1 MSNQELIEYLTD
13 NSGEYNKR
21 INRKYLETHDLNILH
36 ILYNVYDDLSEET
49 PVYEIYYRLKNNL
62 KKRPVCII
70 CGKPVKYTSGHYAKF
85 CSKECQYSDLGKKIT
100 KEIKIKSNLE
110 KYGVEHTSQLKEV
123 TDKRTKSRADH
134 VNEIQQHVR
143 ESLYKKYGAYDV
155 MHIPHILQKIKNTNL
170 KKFGVEFPLQQLKK
184 ENSEIYQKISQTCIN
199 KFGVD
204 SPLKNKE
211 VREKIKQT
219 NIQKYGVDNLF
230 KSNIIKEKIKQTNI
244 QKYGVDNLFK
254 NDIIKEKIKQTNI
267 QKYGVDYLFKSNII
281 KEKIKQTNIQK
292 YGVDN
297 PLKNKEIREKIKQTN
312 IQKYGVDNPL
322 KNKEIWKKSQDNRQ
336 ISSKSK
342 LENNFLNYL
351 KLKYESDDIITQY
364 KSKEYPYYCDFYIK
378 SINLYIEIQGHW
390 THNDHPFDI
399 NNLNDQLIMN
409 KWRTKSLSDKYYK
422 NALNT
427 WTIKDVEKRNTAIQN
442 NLNYLEIFGKT
453 DLNKYIDIFENY
465 IKNMENNNT

>member
-36 ILYNVYDDLSEET
+36 ILYNVYDDLSEKT

-155 MHIPHILQKIKNTNL
+155 MHIPHILQKIKDTNL

-211 VREKIKQT
+211 VR
-219 NIQKYGVDNLF
+219 
-230 KSNIIKEKIKQTNI
+230 
-244 QKYGVDNLFK
+244 
-254 NDIIKEKIKQTNI
+254 
-267 QKYGVDYLFKSNII
+267 
-281 KEKIKQTNIQK
+281 EKIKQTNIQK

-399 NNLNDQLIMN
+399 NNLNDQLIMDI
-409 KWRTKSLSDKYYK
+409 WRTKSLSDKYYK

>member
-36 ILYNVYDDLSEET
+36 ILYNVYDDLSEKT

-155 MHIPHILQKIKNTNL
+155 MHIPHILQKIKDTNL

-199 KFGVD
+199 KFDVD

-211 VREKIKQT
+211 VR
-219 NIQKYGVDNLF
+219 
-230 KSNIIKEKIKQTNI
+230 
-244 QKYGVDNLFK
+244 
-254 NDIIKEKIKQTNI
+254 
-267 QKYGVDYLFKSNII
+267 
-281 KEKIKQTNIQK
+281 EKIKQTNIQK

-351 KLKYESDDIITQY
+351 KLKYEPDDIITQY

-399 NNLNDQLIMN
+399 NNLNDQQIMN
-409 KWRTKSLSDKYYK
+409 IWRTKSLSDKYYK

-465 IKNMENNNT
+465 IKNMENNT

>member
-36 ILYNVYDDLSEET
+36 ILYNIYDDLSEET

-110 KYGVEHTSQLKEV
+110 KYGVEHTSQLKDV

-134 VNEIQQHVR
+134 VNKIQQHVR

-155 MHIPHILQKIKNTNL
+155 MHIPHILQKIKDTNL

-211 VREKIKQT
+211 V
-219 NIQKYGVDNLF
+219 
-230 KSNIIKEKIKQTNI
+230 
-244 QKYGVDNLFK
+244 
-254 NDIIKEKIKQTNI
+254 
-267 QKYGVDYLFKSNII
+267 
-281 KEKIKQTNIQK
+281 
-292 YGVDN
+292 
-297 PLKNKEIREKIKQTN
+297 REKIKQTN

-465 IKNMENNNT
+465 IKNKENNT

>member
-36 ILYNVYDDLSEET
+36 ILYNVYDDLSEKT

-155 MHIPHILQKIKNTNL
+155 MHIPHILQKIKDTNL

-219 NIQKYGVDNLF
+219 NIQKYGVDYLF
-230 KSNIIKEKIKQTNI
+230 KSN
-244 QKYGVDNLFK
+244 
-254 NDIIKEKIKQTNI
+254 IIKEKIKQTNI

-399 NNLNDQLIMN
+399 NNLNDQQIMN
-409 KWRTKSLSDKYYK
+409 IWRTKSLSDKYYK

>member
-36 ILYNVYDDLSEET
+36 ILYNVYDDLSEKT

-219 NIQKYGVDNLF
+219 NIQKYGVDN
-230 KSNIIKEKIKQTNI
+230 
-244 QKYGVDNLFK
+244 
-254 NDIIKEKIKQTNI
+254 
-267 QKYGVDYLFKSNII
+267 
-281 KEKIKQTNIQK
+281 
-292 YGVDN
+292 

-399 NNLNDQLIMN
+399 NNLNDQQIMN
-409 KWRTKSLSDKYYK
+409 IWRTKSLSDKYYK

>member
-36 ILYNVYDDLSEET
+36 ILYNVYDDLSEKT

-199 KFGVD
+199 KFGVG

-211 VREKIKQT
+211 V
-219 NIQKYGVDNLF
+219 
-230 KSNIIKEKIKQTNI
+230 
-244 QKYGVDNLFK
+244 
-254 NDIIKEKIKQTNI
+254 
-267 QKYGVDYLFKSNII
+267 
-281 KEKIKQTNIQK
+281 
-292 YGVDN
+292 
-297 PLKNKEIREKIKQTN
+297 REKIKQTN

-399 NNLNDQLIMN
+399 NNLNDQLIMDI
-409 KWRTKSLSDKYYK
+409 WRTKSLSDKYYK

>member
-110 KYGVEHTSQLKEV
+110 KYGVEHTSQLKDV

-134 VNEIQQHVR
+134 VNKIQQHVR

-155 MHIPHILQKIKNTNL
+155 MHIPHILQKIKDTNL

-211 VREKIKQT
+211 VR
-219 NIQKYGVDNLF
+219 
-230 KSNIIKEKIKQTNI
+230 EKIKQTNI

-453 DLNKYIDIFENY
+453 DLNKYIDIFEDY
-465 IKNMENNNT
+465 IKNMENNT

>member
-36 ILYNVYDDLSEET
+36 ILYNVYDDLSEKT

-134 VNEIQQHVR
+134 VNKIQQHVR

-199 KFGVD
+199 KFDVD

-211 VREKIKQT
+211 VR
-219 NIQKYGVDNLF
+219 
-230 KSNIIKEKIKQTNI
+230 
-244 QKYGVDNLFK
+244 
-254 NDIIKEKIKQTNI
+254 
-267 QKYGVDYLFKSNII
+267 
-281 KEKIKQTNIQK
+281 EKIKQTNIQK

-399 NNLNDQLIMN
+399 NNLNDQQIMN
-409 KWRTKSLSDKYYK
+409 IWRTKSLSDKYYK

-465 IKNMENNNT
+465 IKNMENNT

>member
-36 ILYNVYDDLSEET
+36 ILYNVYDDLSEKT

-134 VNEIQQHVR
+134 VNKIQQHVR

-204 SPLKNKE
+204 SL
-211 VREKIKQT
+211 
-219 NIQKYGVDNLF
+219 
-230 KSNIIKEKIKQTNI
+230 
-244 QKYGVDNLFK
+244 
-254 NDIIKEKIKQTNI
+254 
-267 QKYGVDYLFKSNII
+267 
-281 KEKIKQTNIQK
+281 
-292 YGVDN
+292 
-297 PLKNKEIREKIKQTN
+297 LKNKEIREKIKQTN

-351 KLKYESDDIITQY
+351 KLKYEPDDIITQY

-399 NNLNDQLIMN
+399 NNLNDQQIMN
-409 KWRTKSLSDKYYK
+409 IWRTKSLSDKYYK

-465 IKNMENNNT
+465 IKNMENNT

>member
-36 ILYNVYDDLSEET
+36 ILYNVYDDLSEKT

-134 VNEIQQHVR
+134 VDKIQQHVR

-155 MHIPHILQKIKNTNL
+155 MHIPHILQKIKDTNL

-199 KFGVD
+199 KFDVD

-211 VREKIKQT
+211 VR
-219 NIQKYGVDNLF
+219 
-230 KSNIIKEKIKQTNI
+230 
-244 QKYGVDNLFK
+244 
-254 NDIIKEKIKQTNI
+254 
-267 QKYGVDYLFKSNII
+267 
-281 KEKIKQTNIQK
+281 EKIKQTNIQK

-399 NNLNDQLIMN
+399 NNLNDQQIMN
-409 KWRTKSLSDKYYK
+409 IWRTKSLSDKYYK

-465 IKNMENNNT
+465 IKNMENNT

>member
-36 ILYNVYDDLSEET
+36 ILYNVYDDLSEKT

-244 QKYGVDNLFK
+244 QKYGVDN
-254 NDIIKEKIKQTNI
+254 
-267 QKYGVDYLFKSNII
+267 
-281 KEKIKQTNIQK
+281 
-292 YGVDN
+292 

-399 NNLNDQLIMN
+399 NNLNDQQIMN
-409 KWRTKSLSDKYYK
+409 IWRTKSLSDKYYK

-465 IKNMENNNT
+465 IKNMENNT

>member
-36 ILYNVYDDLSEET
+36 ILYNVYDDLSEKT

-134 VNEIQQHVR
+134 VNKIQQHVR

-155 MHIPHILQKIKNTNL
+155 MHIPHILQKIKDTNL
-170 KKFGVEFPLQQLKK
+170 KKYGVEFPLQQLKK

-199 KFGVD
+199 KFGID

-211 VREKIKQT
+211 V
-219 NIQKYGVDNLF
+219 
-230 KSNIIKEKIKQTNI
+230 
-244 QKYGVDNLFK
+244 
-254 NDIIKEKIKQTNI
+254 
-267 QKYGVDYLFKSNII
+267 
-281 KEKIKQTNIQK
+281 
-292 YGVDN
+292 
-297 PLKNKEIREKIKQTN
+297 REKIKQTN

-399 NNLNDQLIMN
+399 NNLNDQQIMN
-409 KWRTKSLSDKYYK
+409 IWRTKSLSDKYYK

-465 IKNMENNNT
+465 IKNMENNT

>member
-1 MSNQELIEYLTD
+1 MYFLFMSNQELIEYLTD

-36 ILYNVYDDLSEET
+36 ILYNVYDDLSEKT

-134 VNEIQQHVR
+134 VDKIQQHVR

-155 MHIPHILQKIKNTNL
+155 MHIPHILQKIKDTNL

-184 ENSEIYQKISQTCIN
+184 ENCKIYQKISQTCIN

-211 VREKIKQT
+211 VR
-219 NIQKYGVDNLF
+219 
-230 KSNIIKEKIKQTNI
+230 EKIKQTNI

-281 KEKIKQTNIQK
+281 K
-292 YGVDN
+292 
-297 PLKNKEIREKIKQTN
+297 EKIKQTN

-399 NNLNDQLIMN
+399 NNLNDQQIMN
-409 KWRTKSLSDKYYK
+409 IWRTKSLSDKYYK

-465 IKNMENNNT
+465 IKNMENNT

>member
-36 ILYNVYDDLSEET
+36 ILYNVYDDLSEKT

-219 NIQKYGVDNLF
+219 NIQKYGVD
-230 KSNIIKEKIKQTNI
+230 S
-244 QKYGVDNLFK
+244 
-254 NDIIKEKIKQTNI
+254 
-267 QKYGVDYLFKSNII
+267 
-281 KEKIKQTNIQK
+281 
-292 YGVDN
+292 

-465 IKNMENNNT
+465 IKNMENNT

>member
-36 ILYNVYDDLSEET
+36 ILYNVYDDLSEKT

-134 VNEIQQHVR
+134 VNKIQQHVR

-155 MHIPHILQKIKNTNL
+155 MHIPHILQKIKDTNL

-199 KFGVD
+199 KFDVD

-211 VREKIKQT
+211 VR
-219 NIQKYGVDNLF
+219 
-230 KSNIIKEKIKQTNI
+230 EKIKQTNI

-465 IKNMENNNT
+465 IKNMENNT

>member
-36 ILYNVYDDLSEET
+36 ILYNVYDDLSEKT

-204 SPLKNKE
+204 SSLKNKE
-211 VREKIKQT
+211 V
-219 NIQKYGVDNLF
+219 
-230 KSNIIKEKIKQTNI
+230 
-244 QKYGVDNLFK
+244 
-254 NDIIKEKIKQTNI
+254 
-267 QKYGVDYLFKSNII
+267 
-281 KEKIKQTNIQK
+281 
-292 YGVDN
+292 
-297 PLKNKEIREKIKQTN
+297 REKIKQTN

-351 KLKYESDDIITQY
+351 KLKYEPDDIVTQY

-409 KWRTKSLSDKYYK
+409 KWHTKSLSDKYYK

-453 DLNKYIDIFENY
+453 DLNKYIDIFEDY
-465 IKNMENNNT
+465 IKNMENNT

>member
-36 ILYNVYDDLSEET
+36 ILYNVYDDLSEKT

-155 MHIPHILQKIKNTNL
+155 MHIPHILQKIKDTNL
-170 KKFGVEFPLQQLKK
+170 KKYGVEFPLQQLKK

-219 NIQKYGVDNLF
+219 NIQR
-230 KSNIIKEKIKQTNI
+230 
-244 QKYGVDNLFK
+244 YGVDNLFK

-281 KEKIKQTNIQK
+281 K
-292 YGVDN
+292 
-297 PLKNKEIREKIKQTN
+297 EKIKQTN

-399 NNLNDQLIMN
+399 NNLNDQLIMDI
-409 KWRTKSLSDKYYK
+409 WRTKSLSDKYYK

-465 IKNMENNNT
+465 IKNMENNT

>member
-36 ILYNVYDDLSEET
+36 ILYNVYDDLSEKT

-204 SPLKNKE
+204 SPSKNKE
-211 VREKIKQT
+211 VR
-219 NIQKYGVDNLF
+219 
-230 KSNIIKEKIKQTNI
+230 EKIKQTNI

-465 IKNMENNNT
+465 IKNMENNT

>member
-36 ILYNVYDDLSEET
+36 ILYNVYDDLSEKT

-230 KSNIIKEKIKQTNI
+230 K
-244 QKYGVDNLFK
+244 

-297 PLKNKEIREKIKQTN
+297 PLKNEEIREKIKQTN

-465 IKNMENNNT
+465 IKNMENNT

>member
-36 ILYNVYDDLSEET
+36 ILYNVYDDLSEKT

-100 KEIKIKSNLE
+100 KDIKIKSNLE

-204 SPLKNKE
+204 SLLKNKE
-211 VREKIKQT
+211 VR
-219 NIQKYGVDNLF
+219 
-230 KSNIIKEKIKQTNI
+230 
-244 QKYGVDNLFK
+244 
-254 NDIIKEKIKQTNI
+254 
-267 QKYGVDYLFKSNII
+267 
-281 KEKIKQTNIQK
+281 EKIKQTNIQK

-351 KLKYESDDIITQY
+351 KLKYEPDDIITQY

-399 NNLNDQLIMN
+399 NNLNDQLIMDI
-409 KWRTKSLSDKYYK
+409 WRTKSLSDKYYK

-465 IKNMENNNT
+465 IKNMENNT

>member
-36 ILYNVYDDLSEET
+36 ILYNVYDDLSEKT

-134 VNEIQQHVR
+134 VNKIQQHVR

-155 MHIPHILQKIKNTNL
+155 MHIPHILQKIKDTNL

-184 ENSEIYQKISQTCIN
+184 ENCEIYQKISQTCIN
-199 KFGVD
+199 KF
-204 SPLKNKE
+204 
-211 VREKIKQT
+211 
-219 NIQKYGVDNLF
+219 
-230 KSNIIKEKIKQTNI
+230 
-244 QKYGVDNLFK
+244 
-254 NDIIKEKIKQTNI
+254 
-267 QKYGVDYLFKSNII
+267 
-281 KEKIKQTNIQK
+281 
-292 YGVDN
+292 GVDN

-342 LENNFLNYL
+342 LENIFLNYL

-399 NNLNDQLIMN
+399 NNLNDQQIMN
-409 KWRTKSLSDKYYK
+409 IWRTKSLSDKYYK

-465 IKNMENNNT
+465 IKNMENNT

>member
-297 PLKNKEIREKIKQTN
+297 PLKNKEI
-312 IQKYGVDNPL
+312 
-322 KNKEIWKKSQDNRQ
+322 WKKSQDNRQ

-399 NNLNDQLIMN
+399 NNLNDQLIMDI
-409 KWRTKSLSDKYYK
+409 WRTKSLSDKYYK

>member
-36 ILYNVYDDLSEET
+36 ILYNVYDDLSEKT

-219 NIQKYGVDNLF
+219 NIQKYGVDN
-230 KSNIIKEKIKQTNI
+230 
-244 QKYGVDNLFK
+244 
-254 NDIIKEKIKQTNI
+254 
-267 QKYGVDYLFKSNII
+267 
-281 KEKIKQTNIQK
+281 
-292 YGVDN
+292 
-297 PLKNKEIREKIKQTN
+297 
-312 IQKYGVDNPL
+312 PL

-351 KLKYESDDIITQY
+351 KLKYEPDDIITQY

-465 IKNMENNNT
+465 IKNMENNT

>member
-36 ILYNVYDDLSEET
+36 ILYNVYDDLSEKT

-199 KFGVD
+199 KFDVD

-211 VREKIKQT
+211 VR
-219 NIQKYGVDNLF
+219 
-230 KSNIIKEKIKQTNI
+230 
-244 QKYGVDNLFK
+244 
-254 NDIIKEKIKQTNI
+254 
-267 QKYGVDYLFKSNII
+267 
-281 KEKIKQTNIQK
+281 EKIKQTNIQK

-336 ISSKSK
+336 ISSK

-351 KLKYESDDIITQY
+351 KLKYEPDDIITQY

-399 NNLNDQLIMN
+399 NNLNDQQIMN
-409 KWRTKSLSDKYYK
+409 IWRTKSLSDKYYK

-465 IKNMENNNT
+465 IKNMENNT

>member
-36 ILYNVYDDLSEET
+36 ILYNVYDDLSEKT

-134 VNEIQQHVR
+134 VNKIQQHVR

-155 MHIPHILQKIKNTNL
+155 MHIPHILQKIKDTNL

-199 KFGVD
+199 KFDVD

-211 VREKIKQT
+211 VR
-219 NIQKYGVDNLF
+219 
-230 KSNIIKEKIKQTNI
+230 EKIKQTNI

-399 NNLNDQLIMN
+399 NNLNDQQIMN
-409 KWRTKSLSDKYYK
+409 IWRTKSLSDKYYK

-465 IKNMENNNT
+465 IKNMENNT

>member
-36 ILYNVYDDLSEET
+36 ILYNVYDDLSEKT

-134 VNEIQQHVR
+134 VNKIQQHVR

-155 MHIPHILQKIKNTNL
+155 MHIPHILQKIKDTNL

-199 KFGVD
+199 KFDVD

-211 VREKIKQT
+211 VR
-219 NIQKYGVDNLF
+219 
-230 KSNIIKEKIKQTNI
+230 EKIKQTNI

-390 THNDHPFDI
+390 THNDHPFYI
-399 NNLNDQLIMN
+399 NNLNDQQIMN
-409 KWRTKSLSDKYYK
+409 IWRTKSLSDKYYK

-465 IKNMENNNT
+465 IKNMENNT

>member
-1 MSNQELIEYLTD
+1 MYFFMSNQELIEYLTD

-36 ILYNVYDDLSEET
+36 ILYNVYDDLSEKT

-85 CSKECQYSDLGKKIT
+85 CSKECQYSDLGKKTT
-100 KEIKIKSNLE
+100 KDIKIKSNLE

-134 VNEIQQHVR
+134 VDKIQQHVR

-155 MHIPHILQKIKNTNL
+155 MHIPHILQKIKDTNL

-211 VREKIKQT
+211 V
-219 NIQKYGVDNLF
+219 
-230 KSNIIKEKIKQTNI
+230 
-244 QKYGVDNLFK
+244 
-254 NDIIKEKIKQTNI
+254 
-267 QKYGVDYLFKSNII
+267 
-281 KEKIKQTNIQK
+281 
-292 YGVDN
+292 
-297 PLKNKEIREKIKQTN
+297 REKIKQTN

-399 NNLNDQLIMN
+399 NNLNDQLIMDI
-409 KWRTKSLSDKYYK
+409 WRTKSLSDKYYK

>member
-36 ILYNVYDDLSEET
+36 ILYNVYDDLSEKT

-100 KEIKIKSNLE
+100 KDIKIKSNLE

-219 NIQKYGVDNLF
+219 NIQKYGVDN
-230 KSNIIKEKIKQTNI
+230 
-244 QKYGVDNLFK
+244 
-254 NDIIKEKIKQTNI
+254 
-267 QKYGVDYLFKSNII
+267 
-281 KEKIKQTNIQK
+281 
-292 YGVDN
+292 
-297 PLKNKEIREKIKQTN
+297 
-312 IQKYGVDNPL
+312 PL

-399 NNLNDQLIMN
+399 NNLNDQLIMDI
-409 KWRTKSLSDKYYK
+409 WRTKSLSDKYYK

-465 IKNMENNNT
+465 IKNMENNT

>member
-36 ILYNVYDDLSEET
+36 ILYNVYDDLSEKT

-211 VREKIKQT
+211 
-219 NIQKYGVDNLF
+219 
-230 KSNIIKEKIKQTNI
+230 
-244 QKYGVDNLFK
+244 
-254 NDIIKEKIKQTNI
+254 
-267 QKYGVDYLFKSNII
+267 
-281 KEKIKQTNIQK
+281 
-292 YGVDN
+292 
-297 PLKNKEIREKIKQTN
+297 IREKIKQTN
-312 IQKYGVDNPL
+312 IQKYSVDNPL

-342 LENNFLNYL
+342 LENSFLNYL

-399 NNLNDQLIMN
+399 NNLNDQQIMN
-409 KWRTKSLSDKYYK
+409 IWRTKSLSDKYYK

-465 IKNMENNNT
+465 IKNMENNT

>member
-36 ILYNVYDDLSEET
+36 ILYNVYDDLSEKT

-100 KEIKIKSNLE
+100 KDIKIKSNLE

-123 TDKRTKSRADH
+123 TNKRTKSRADH
-134 VNEIQQHVR
+134 VDKIQQHVR

-155 MHIPHILQKIKNTNL
+155 MHIPHILQKIKDTNL

-204 SPLKNKE
+204 SLLKNKE

-219 NIQKYGVDNLF
+219 NIQR
-230 KSNIIKEKIKQTNI
+230 
-244 QKYGVDNLFK
+244 
-254 NDIIKEKIKQTNI
+254 
-267 QKYGVDYLFKSNII
+267 
-281 KEKIKQTNIQK
+281 

-351 KLKYESDDIITQY
+351 KLKYKSDDIITQY

-399 NNLNDQLIMN
+399 NNLNDQLIMDI
-409 KWRTKSLSDKYYK
+409 WRTKSLSDKYYK

>member
-36 ILYNVYDDLSEET
+36 ILYNVYDDLSEKT

-204 SPLKNKE
+204 SPVKNKE
-211 VREKIKQT
+211 VR
-219 NIQKYGVDNLF
+219 
-230 KSNIIKEKIKQTNI
+230 EKIKQTNI

-399 NNLNDQLIMN
+399 NNLNDQQIMN
-409 KWRTKSLSDKYYK
+409 IWRTKSLSDKYYK

-465 IKNMENNNT
+465 IKNMENNT

>member
-36 ILYNVYDDLSEET
+36 ILYNVYDDLSEKT

-155 MHIPHILQKIKNTNL
+155 MHIPHILQKIKDTNL

-211 VREKIKQT
+211 VR
-219 NIQKYGVDNLF
+219 
-230 KSNIIKEKIKQTNI
+230 
-244 QKYGVDNLFK
+244 
-254 NDIIKEKIKQTNI
+254 
-267 QKYGVDYLFKSNII
+267 
-281 KEKIKQTNIQK
+281 EKIKQTNIQK

-351 KLKYESDDIITQY
+351 KLKYEPDDIITQY

-399 NNLNDQLIMN
+399 NNLNDQQIMN
-409 KWRTKSLSDKYYK
+409 IWRTKSLSDKYYK

>member
-36 ILYNVYDDLSEET
+36 ILYNVYDDLSEKT

-230 KSNIIKEKIKQTNI
+230 K
-244 QKYGVDNLFK
+244 

-281 KEKIKQTNIQK
+281 K
-292 YGVDN
+292 
-297 PLKNKEIREKIKQTN
+297 EKIKQTN

-351 KLKYESDDIITQY
+351 KLKYEPDDIITQY

-399 NNLNDQLIMN
+399 NNLNDQQIMN
-409 KWRTKSLSDKYYK
+409 IWRTKSLSDKYYK

>member
-36 ILYNVYDDLSEET
+36 ILYNVYDDLSEKT

-155 MHIPHILQKIKNTNL
+155 MHIPHILQKIKDTNL
-170 KKFGVEFPLQQLKK
+170 KKYGVEFPLQQLKK

-199 KFGVD
+199 KFDVD

-211 VREKIKQT
+211 VR
-219 NIQKYGVDNLF
+219 
-230 KSNIIKEKIKQTNI
+230 
-244 QKYGVDNLFK
+244 
-254 NDIIKEKIKQTNI
+254 
-267 QKYGVDYLFKSNII
+267 
-281 KEKIKQTNIQK
+281 EKIKQTNIQK

-399 NNLNDQLIMN
+399 NNLNDQLIMDI
-409 KWRTKSLSDKYYK
+409 WRTKSLSDKYYK

>member
-36 ILYNVYDDLSEET
+36 ILYNVYDDLSEKT

-85 CSKECQYSDLGKKIT
+85 CSKECQYSELGKKIT
-100 KEIKIKSNLE
+100 KDIKIKSNLE

-123 TDKRTKSRADH
+123 ADKRTKSRADH
-134 VNEIQQHVR
+134 VDKIQQHVR

-155 MHIPHILQKIKNTNL
+155 MHIPHILQKIKDTNL

-204 SPLKNKE
+204 SLLKNKE
-211 VREKIKQT
+211 VR
-219 NIQKYGVDNLF
+219 
-230 KSNIIKEKIKQTNI
+230 
-244 QKYGVDNLFK
+244 
-254 NDIIKEKIKQTNI
+254 
-267 QKYGVDYLFKSNII
+267 
-281 KEKIKQTNIQK
+281 EKIKQTNIQK

-399 NNLNDQLIMN
+399 NNLNDQQIMN
-409 KWRTKSLSDKYYK
+409 IWRTKSLSDKYYK

-442 NLNYLEIFGKT
+442 NLNYLEIFEKT

-465 IKNMENNNT
+465 IKNMENNNA

>member
-21 INRKYLETHDLNILH
+21 INRKYLEIHDLNILH
-36 ILYNVYDDLSEET
+36 ILYNVYDDLSKET

-110 KYGVEHTSQLKEV
+110 KYGVEHTSQLKGV

-134 VNEIQQHVR
+134 VNKIQQHVR

-155 MHIPHILQKIKNTNL
+155 MHIPHILQKIKDTNL
-170 KKFGVEFPLQQLKK
+170 KKYGVEFPLQQLKK

-219 NIQKYGVDNLF
+219 NIQKYGVD
-230 KSNIIKEKIKQTNI
+230 
-244 QKYGVDNLFK
+244 
-254 NDIIKEKIKQTNI
+254 
-267 QKYGVDYLFKSNII
+267 YLFKSNII
-281 KEKIKQTNIQK
+281 K
-292 YGVDN
+292 
-297 PLKNKEIREKIKQTN
+297 EKIKQTN

-465 IKNMENNNT
+465 IKNMENNT

>member
-36 ILYNVYDDLSEET
+36 ILYNVYDDLSEKT

-204 SPLKNKE
+204 SLLKNKE

-219 NIQKYGVDNLF
+219 NIQR
-230 KSNIIKEKIKQTNI
+230 
-244 QKYGVDNLFK
+244 
-254 NDIIKEKIKQTNI
+254 
-267 QKYGVDYLFKSNII
+267 
-281 KEKIKQTNIQK
+281 

-351 KLKYESDDIITQY
+351 KLKYEPDDIITQY

-399 NNLNDQLIMN
+399 NNLNDQLIMDI
-409 KWRTKSLSDKYYK
+409 WRTKSLSDKYYK

-465 IKNMENNNT
+465 IKNMENNT

>member
-36 ILYNVYDDLSEET
+36 ILYNVYDDLSEKT

-85 CSKECQYSDLGKKIT
+85 CSKECQYSDLGKKIA
-100 KEIKIKSNLE
+100 KEIKIKTNLE

-219 NIQKYGVDNLF
+219 NIQKYGVDYLF

-254 NDIIKEKIKQTNI
+254 ND
-267 QKYGVDYLFKSNII
+267 II

-465 IKNMENNNT
+465 IKNMENNT

>member
-36 ILYNVYDDLSEET
+36 ILYNVYDDLSEKT

-134 VNEIQQHVR
+134 VNKIQQHVR

-155 MHIPHILQKIKNTNL
+155 MHIPHILQKIKDTNL

-199 KFGVD
+199 KFDVD

-230 KSNIIKEKIKQTNI
+230 K
-244 QKYGVDNLFK
+244 
-254 NDIIKEKIKQTNI
+254 ND
-267 QKYGVDYLFKSNII
+267 II

-399 NNLNDQLIMN
+399 NNLNDQQIMN
-409 KWRTKSLSDKYYK
+409 IWRTKSLSDKYYK

-465 IKNMENNNT
+465 IKNMENNT